1 MENLNFIAGSM
12 QASLVTNRAKQKCI
26 CEVTVRVL
34 VKERDDSLIDH
45 ERGQRAQAGAIM
57 DAQKTFHVLSNYPE
71 PFIDTGAP
79 LNLLGVV
86 MVLCMASNAQG

>member
-57 DAQKTFHVLSNYPE
+57 DAQSLRRYWRS
-71 PFIDTGAP
+71 
-79 LNLLGVV
+79 
-86 MVLCMASNAQG
+86 AQSSV